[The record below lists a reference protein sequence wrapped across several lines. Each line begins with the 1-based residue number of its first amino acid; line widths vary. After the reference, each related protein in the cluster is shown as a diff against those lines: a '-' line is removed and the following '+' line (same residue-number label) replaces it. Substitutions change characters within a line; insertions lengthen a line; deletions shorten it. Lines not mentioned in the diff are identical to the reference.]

1 MAVNK
6 ENRRKEDEK
15 ARFLEQKKN
24 NKISWSERNK
34 MKQKII
40 SVTKQILFIE
50 VETTIFVYLRVF
62 SVCLLFQCYL
72 VM

>member
-15 ARFLEQKKN
+15 ARFLEQKN

-40 SVTKQILFIE
+40 SVRKQILFIE

>member
-1 MAVNK
+1 MVVNK

-15 ARFLEQKKN
+15 ARFLEQKN

-62 SVCLLFQCYL
+62 SVCHLLQCYL

>member
-1 MAVNK
+1 
-6 ENRRKEDEK
+6 
-15 ARFLEQKKN
+15 
-24 NKISWSERNK
+24 

-40 SVTKQILFIE
+40 SVRKQILFIE

>member
-15 ARFLEQKKN
+15 ARFLEQKN